1 MVLLSRLELSGFKS
15 FPERTVIEFDG
26 GITGVV
32 GPNGCGKSNILDS
45 IRWVLGEQRSSVLRS
60 SRMEEIIFS
69 GTSQLKPTGMAE
81 VSLMIRN
88 NRGLLP
94 IEYDDVIV
102 TRRLYRSGESE
113 YLLNKNQCRLK
124 DIIELFFD
132 TGIGPHA
139 YSVIQ
144 QGMIDAILSDRTED
158 RRYLFEEAA
167 GVTKYKY
174 RKKESE
180 NKLAATEADLLRI
193 GDVIGEIE
201 KQVTSLR
208 RQAKRAQRY
217 KKLKLQLKM
226 VERDIVAARIYDSEQ
241 KYQELATGKRKLQVE
256 IEAAAAGLDK
266 SELGLQEVKLEFS
279 QREKEV
285 SELRQKESAITI
297 QLGAIENEINL
308 SRQRS
313 ETATRQIEDCEREI
327 EALTNRSQSLKQDL
341 ESKRKR
347 LEEIDGQRRS
357 LVAEGESTET
367 ELENA
372 SRELTESEL
381 RLEKKRTEQAQI
393 SQRMSRLDAEI
404 ASLKDIN
411 ESLQQKIERLESDAT
426 EFSRTKDENSG
437 KLRALDEQLE
447 KTAGEIKDSRNKRA
461 LKLKE
466 IAELDEQLGGLRE
479 KLAGLKADYSGL
491 VARRELLQQLIETG
505 EGYSSGAGTLL
516 NWDDKPEGFL
526 LPLAE
531 VLEVPEKY
539 RVAVTAALGELS
551 EIIPVRKRAD
561 AESAIAY
568 LNSSGGG
575 RASFLVM
582 EGIEDAGRDDYHPRE
597 SEGFIGLLDDLVSP
611 PREYSRAVRLL
622 LGRVA
627 LFESEEAAA
636 GADGDW
642 RHFSRVSLNG
652 TVFSSPAIVSGGRT
666 ASVILGRRSE
676 AKELGEKVRSMRT
689 DLDSMETKLEAKI
702 QTAGNLK
709 TDLAGIDDH
718 IAGLEDK
725 KESVEIEIGRL
736 QLEFKEIDNLHSSAV
751 SEADRARKE
760 IEGYNEKIKRLSDEL
775 DSLDEESRISL
786 DELERLNDQT
796 NQRKTSLREIESR
809 LTKVRIRNV
818 ELDGLAARLESE
830 IEHGRELIDE
840 ARKMIDSNRGNI
852 ERARATVAESATAVE
867 KLEASLEDQFEQR
880 NNVGSEL
887 RDADESLSEH
897 VDRIKRQEEELS
909 LKRREKDRQTSA
921 LHVLEMEFIEI
932 DSSRKAIVERF
943 SLEFG
948 ESQVDPAPL
957 DGGRTIESMVEKSD
971 SIRAALERMEPVN
984 LMAAEDYER
993 ENDRLNFLIRQRQDL
1008 LEAKASLRE
1017 AIARINTTAE
1027 KRFGETFEKIQ
1038 ANLQRVF
1045 ESLFE
1050 GGEAGVTLEDP
1061 SEPLES
1067 PIRISAR
1074 PRGKKMLSVTQLSGG
1089 ERALTA
1095 ISLLFAI
1102 YLVKPSPFC
1111 ILDEVDAPL
1120 DDANLLRFLKLI
1132 REFAETTQ
1140 FIIIT
1145 HNKLTMEASDILYG
1159 VTMQSPGVSRIVSV
1173 KFGGNG
1179 DGLEDSGDVQ

>member
-1 MVLLSRLELSGFKS
+1 MLLSRLELSGFKS

-45 IRWVLGEQRSSVLRS
+45 IRWVLGEQRSSTLRS

-94 IEYDDVIV
+94 IEYDDIII

-113 YLLNKNQCRLK
+113 YFLNKNQCRLK
-124 DIIELFFD
+124 DILELFFD

-167 GVTKYKY
+167 GVTKYKH

-217 KKLKLQLKM
+217 KKLKLQLKT
-226 VERDIVAARIYDSEQ
+226 VERAIVAARICDSEQ
-241 KYQELATGKRKLQVE
+241 QYQELATGKRRLQVE
-256 IEAAAAGLDK
+256 IEAVVAGLNK
-266 SELGLQEVKLEFS
+266 SELELQEVKLGFS

-285 SELRQKESAITI
+285 SELRQKESDITV
-297 QLGAIENEINL
+297 QLGATENEINL

-313 ETATRQIEDCEREI
+313 ETAARQIEDCENEI
-327 EALTNRSQSLKQDL
+327 EALSSRSDKLNQEL
-341 ESKRKR
+341 ESKRKK
-347 LEEIDGQRRS
+347 LGEIDGQKRS
-357 LVAEGESTET
+357 LVDEGEYTET

-381 RLEKKRTEQAQI
+381 QLEKKRTEQAEI

-404 ASLKDIN
+404 ASLKDIC
-411 ESLQQKIERLESDAT
+411 ESLQQKIDRLESDAGKL
-426 EFSRTKDENSG
+426 SRTRDENSR
-437 KLRALDEQLE
+437 KLRALEEQLE
-447 KTAGEIKDSRNKRA
+447 KTTGGIKDSKNKRA
-461 LKLKE
+461 LKLNE
-466 IAELDEQLGGLRE
+466 IGELDDQSGELRE
-479 KLAGLKADYSGL
+479 KLAGLKADFSGL
-491 VARRELLQQLIETG
+491 AARRELLQQLIETG

-516 NWDDKPEGFL
+516 NWHDKPEGFL

-531 VLEVPEKY
+531 VLDVPEKY

-551 EIIPVRKRAD
+551 EIIPVRSRAD
-561 AESAIAY
+561 AESAINF

-582 EGIEDAGRDDYHPRE
+582 EGIEDAEMHDSLPPGR
-597 SEGFIGLLDDLVSP
+597 EGFIGLLDDLVSF
-611 PREYSRAVRLL
+611 PREYGLAARLL
-622 LGRVA
+622 LRRMA
-627 LFESEEAAA
+627 LFESAEAAA
-636 GADGDW
+636 RADGGW
-642 RHFSRVSLNG
+642 KHFSRVSLDG
-652 TVFSSPAIVSGGRT
+652 TVFSSPGILSGGRT
-666 ASVILGRRSE
+666 VPTILGRRSE
-676 AKELGEKVRSMRT
+676 AEELGEEIRSMRT
-689 DLDSMETKLEAKI
+689 DLDSLEKELKEKI
-702 QTAGNLK
+702 LVAGNLK

-718 IAGLEDK
+718 IAELEDK
-725 KESVEIEIGRL
+725 KEDVEFEIGRL
-736 QLEFKEIDNLHSSAV
+736 KLEFKEIDNLHSSAV
-751 SEADRARKE
+751 SEANRARNE
-760 IEGYNEKIKRLSDEL
+760 IENYNEKLKKLSYEL
-775 DSLDEESRISL
+775 DRFNEESRVRL
-786 DELERLNDQT
+786 DELELLNDRT

-830 IEHGRELIDE
+830 MEHGRELIDE
-840 ARKMIDSNRGNI
+840 ARKMIVSNRGNI
-852 ERARATVAESATAVE
+852 ERARTTVAESAKSVE
-867 KLEASLEDQFEQR
+867 KLEKSLEHHFEQR
-880 NNVGSEL
+880 NSVRSEL
-887 RDADESLSEH
+887 RNADESLSEYM
-897 VDRIKRQEEELS
+897 DRIKRQEEELS

-921 LHVLEMEFIEI
+921 LHGLEMEFMEI

-943 SLEFG
+943 KLEFG

-957 DGGRTIESMVEKSD
+957 DEGRTVESMVQKGD
-971 SIRAALERMEPVN
+971 AIRAGLKRMEPVN

-993 ENDRLNFLIRQRQDL
+993 ENDRLNFLVRQRQDL
-1008 LEAKASLRE
+1008 LDAKASLKE

-1027 KRFGETFEKIQ
+1027 KRFRETFEKIQ

-1050 GGEAGVTLEDP
+1050 GGEAGVSLED
-1061 SEPLES
+1061 SSDPLES